1 MDSLE
6 SRVLVKSKI
15 SYVWVFFF
23 PGSVDSLRFLF
34 LALVEKEVWVVLLG
48 ICGFVGISRS
58 RKIENFICMGLF
70 FPGSVDS
77 LKLLF
82 LALVEKIV
90 WVVLLGICGFV
101 GISRSRK
108 NRKFHMYGSFFPGIC
123 GFVEIIVSR
132 SRRKN
137 SIGRFAWDLW
147 IRWNLSF
154 S

>member
-1 MDSLE
+1 MPNTFIGFR
-6 SRVLVKSKI
+6 SRRISSKGI
-15 SYVWVFFF
+15 
-23 PGSVDSLRFLF
+23 
-34 LALVEKEVWVVLLG
+34 LLG

-58 RKIENFICMGLF
+58 RKIKNFICMGLF
-70 FPGSVDS
+70 FLGSVDL
-77 LKLLF
+77 LKLLL
-82 LALVEKIV
+82 LALVEKVV

-101 GISRSRK
+101 EISRSRK

-137 SIGRFAWDLW
+137 SMGRFAWDLW